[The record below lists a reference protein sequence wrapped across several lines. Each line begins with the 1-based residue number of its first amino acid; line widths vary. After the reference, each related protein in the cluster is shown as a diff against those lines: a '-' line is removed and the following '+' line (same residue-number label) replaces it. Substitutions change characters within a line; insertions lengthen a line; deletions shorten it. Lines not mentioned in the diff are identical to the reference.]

1 MAAGDLG
8 DQGDH
13 AIHRIGDHLRVESPL
28 KAPGG
33 VGAEAQTLRG
43 FHNVA
48 PVEGGDLYKDVG
60 RLFADFGGLGTHDT
74 GDNETTLLVG
84 DDEHFLLELPGRT
97 VEKGHSLAGVPPANY
112 DAPTDLAGGKAVNR
126 LAGLQHNVVRR
137 VNDRVYGTHPG
148 GVNATAHL
156 QGSSLTRTNVRDAP
170 QIVAGA
176 EVSGFDPQAV
186 LRSRGTVGGELGL
199 GNAKRAIEDGGQL
212 TSYPY
217 HAPKIRSVGRDIYI
231 EDGLA
236 DGEVVLQGPPN
247 LV

>member
-8 DQGDH
+8 NQGDH

-60 RLFADFGGLGTHDT
+60 RLFADFGGLGAH
-74 GDNETTLLVG
+74 
-84 DDEHFLLELPGRT
+84 DEHFLLELPGRT
-97 VEKGHSLAGVPPANY
+97 VEKGHSLVGVPPANY
-112 DAPTDLAGGKAVNR
+112 DAPTDLGGGKAVNR

-176 EVSGFDPQAV
+176 EVSGFDP
-186 LRSRGTVGGELGL
+186 
-199 GNAKRAIEDGGQL
+199 
-212 TSYPY
+212 
-217 HAPKIRSVGRDIYI
+217 
-231 EDGLA
+231 
-236 DGEVVLQGPPN
+236 
-247 LV
+247 